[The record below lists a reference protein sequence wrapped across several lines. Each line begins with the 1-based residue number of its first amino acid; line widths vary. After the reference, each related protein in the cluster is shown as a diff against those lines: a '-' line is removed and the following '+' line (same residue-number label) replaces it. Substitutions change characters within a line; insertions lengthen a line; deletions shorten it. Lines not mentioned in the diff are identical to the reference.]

1 MKRRFSSALD
11 VGCGEGLLKSMGLP
25 GVVGIDI
32 VPGPSVTIL
41 ASGEYLPFRDESFQL
56 VFAGEVIEHL
66 SNPGGALKDWVR
78 VLTGGGKMVISTP
91 NGLRVKVTGGHP
103 EHKRMFSPKD
113 LGRALQRLGM
123 TAVHST
129 GIFTGLVSGR
139 RLFRRI
145 PFGTLKTALLR
156 FPVPASLSH
165 NVFISAEKN
174 PKHGQT
180 SSGVKAKTGLTKFS
194 LL

>member
-11 VGCGEGLLKSMGLP
+11 IGCGEGLLKSLGVP
-25 GVVGIDI
+25 GVVGVDI
-32 VPGPSVTIL
+32 SPGPTVTIL
-41 ASGEYLPFRDESFQL
+41 ASGEDLPFLDESVQL

-66 SNPGGALKDWVR
+66 DDPAGALRDWVR
-78 VLTGGGKMVISTP
+78 VLGYGGKMVISTP

-113 LGRALQRLGM
+113 LSRVLQRLGM

-174 PKHGQT
+174 PRHG
-180 SSGVKAKTGLTKFS
+180 
-194 LL
+194 